1 MAVPSSRPAQH
12 VDETCAGYEMKYMK
26 SNPMHF
32 LRANASTRVSS
43 PLQRV
48 RAVALC
54 TLALGLTG
62 VSVGIAP
69 APKAQAAPSSVTI
82 SPWQFE
88 PADTPADESS
98 PGTGLTSAQLRWL
111 IAKLFPPVAP
121 EPIVVPAPRPDPVP
135 APAPVPSPAPVP
147 APVPVPAPA
156 PAPAPVPI
164 PVPAPIPTP
173 TPPASGDVPNAS
185 NTGVPFGT
193 QLTVHNGDLTITQ
206 AGTVIDGLDIR
217 GMVKVEAPNVTIMN
231 SIVRGRALNGP
242 MALIGNLGGYSNL
255 RIVDTELFPS
265 TPSADVQ
272 GIYGYNFEATR
283 LNIHGVVD
291 GIHLT
296 GGNVSISDS
305 WVHDNLHYLRDPNHG
320 GTPSHDDSIQIQ
332 AGSNIRIDG
341 NRLTD
346 AWNASVQVTQDRGD
360 VSNLTITNN
369 IADGGGCSI
378 NLAEKAYGP
387 LRGVV
392 ISDNTFGRNT
402 RVDDCAV
409 IAPAST
415 RVQMS
420 KNYYTP
426 DNTLVEV
433 HPG

>member
-1 MAVPSSRPAQH
+1 
-12 VDETCAGYEMKYMK
+12 MKNMK

-43 PLQRV
+43 PLRSV

-54 TLALGLTG
+54 ALALGLTG

-69 APKAQAAPSSVTI
+69 APTAQAAPSSVTI

-88 PADTPADESS
+88 PASAPVDETL
-98 PGTGLTSAQLRWL
+98 PGTSLTSAQLRWL

-135 APAPVPSPAPVP
+135 APVPVPTPTPTPTPVPAPV
-147 APVPVPAPA
+147 PVPVPAPA
-156 PAPAPVPI
+156 PAPAPVQAPAPAPAPVPI
-164 PVPAPIPTP
+164 PVPDPIPTP

-283 LNIHGVVD
+283 LNIHGVID
-291 GIHLT
+291 GFHLT
-296 GGNVSISDS
+296 GGNVSINGS

-346 AWNASVQVTQDRGD
+346 AWNASVQVTQDRGN

-392 ISDNTFGRNT
+392 ISDNTFGRDT